1 MGATRKG
8 KHEWHLR
15 YALKEFLCVWCPEEF
30 YVRCSEFSEVR
41 CPEDFYVQTSEVSDA
56 PVLRGVLL
64 RSSLALASRYA
75 DGVETVD
82 GSGGDGIADCRERQ
96 GRCGPEGPVCPLPAP
111 AASPDPC
118 CKRFPRSLT
127 ARAVG
132 RYKHAVATSEKETI
146 PQSSIPFPSR
156 VTAMSIYS
164 LGKRGNRSR
173 AAFPG
178 TPSLLPVTIA
188 SRAVTVTPSWGELL
202 PDSKTSLHFAYGQG
216 LHFETLKSSG
226 VKFLSAKRSP
236 ETSMFRVGSWSS
248 PPGSIVLSAS
258 ASSPPPSRVAV
269 PLQSHAGGQATL
281 QQLKQGEAPKYTP
294 YGHRVHGVLYRMTK
308 KDMARLADHKEGYHL
323 QRFEVELY
331 DGRIANALAFVS
343 SPHELLPQEVVPPE
357 GYMKL
362 LREGSADQV
371 IDPIYQAWLS
381 SIDTVCGC
389 GLGPDYFNTQSTH
402 MMIGLGIFASIS
414 MLAACFLLLFP

>member
-1 MGATRKG
+1 MLLPSYPTRG
-8 KHEWHLR
+8 P
-15 YALKEFLCVWCPEEF
+15 LK
-30 YVRCSEFSEVR
+30 
-41 CPEDFYVQTSEVSDA
+41 
-56 PVLRGVLL
+56 
-64 RSSLALASRYA
+64 SSPLA
-75 DGVETVD
+75 
-82 GSGGDGIADCRERQ
+82 
-96 GRCGPEGPVCPLPAP
+96 
-111 AASPDPC
+111 DPC

-226 VKFLSAKRSP
+226 VK
-236 ETSMFRVGSWSS
+236 
-248 PPGSIVLSAS
+248 VLSRDGCYVS
-258 ASSPPPSRVAV
+258 DENVAMV
-269 PLQSHAGGQATL
+269 FKHRGGQATL